1 MDVFM
6 ITMLIASILLIL
18 GFVYMAFKM
27 FENSKPTVESIVLLA
42 ILVAIAV
49 LGRLL
54 LLSIPGIQAGSFII
68 IMVGVVYG
76 REEGFL
82 VGALAAL
89 VGDLFVGIGYWAVFQ
104 MLGWGL
110 MGATAGILAERF
122 ENPWFRVVFG
132 FAWGYLYGWITDISA
147 IFYTGI
153 RLELG
158 PILALYANGIAYDF
172 AHGMANAVLLFVF
185 YDWFKKIFL
194 RAKTKYLDGAEQ
206 VPEESDSIDLYIL
219 NFIIFFFFLIFIF
232 LSIQF
237 WSNIMTKDG
246 NFELIF
252 ETCNG
257 DEVFRD
263 ESNVVVRF
271 AQKRNGIVTSWINA
285 GYREDLEA
293 VFNHQLSQETLDGE
307 ESEEIKISDYLKG
320 LSHELAVSLD
330 LDENRISGLVTSA
343 KMTNVGISTE
353 RFRKLEVTAIS
364 TAGTN
369 VNAGS
374 AGDPASYYEENG
386 HFDLDINQSAGDCS
400 ESLDD
405 EVAGGEDNRTVNDDG
420 VCQESGSSHQGCLP
434 LRESGSGCAGS

>member
-1 MDVFM
+1 
-6 ITMLIASILLIL
+6 
-18 GFVYMAFKM
+18 
-27 FENSKPTVESIVLLA
+27 
-42 ILVAIAV
+42 
-49 LGRLL
+49 
-54 LLSIPGIQAGSFII
+54 
-68 IMVGVVYG
+68 
-76 REEGFL
+76 
-82 VGALAAL
+82 
-89 VGDLFVGIGYWAVFQ
+89 
-104 MLGWGL
+104 
-110 MGATAGILAERF
+110 
-122 ENPWFRVVFG
+122 
-132 FAWGYLYGWITDISA
+132 
-147 IFYTGI
+147 
-153 RLELG
+153 
-158 PILALYANGIAYDF
+158 
-172 AHGMANAVLLFVF
+172 
-185 YDWFKKIFL
+185 
-194 RAKTKYLDGAEQ
+194 
-206 VPEESDSIDLYIL
+206 
-219 NFIIFFFFLIFIF
+219 
-232 LSIQF
+232 
-237 WSNIMTKDG
+237 MTKDG

-307 ESEEIKISDYLKG
+307 ESEEINISDYLKG

-386 HFDLDINQSAGDCS
+386 HFDLDINQSDGGQVVGD
-400 ESLDD
+400 D
-405 EVAGGEDNRTVNDDG
+405 DDG
-420 VCQESGSSHQGCLP
+420 VLPEKPGTINSIILINACLDESSILLAEMTAVEAKTVALRDLMIPSCYSNEVATGTGTDGIAIFSNMESENHVEIAGKHSKLGEMIAKTVIDSIKIALEKQIWLTPSYQSNALVRLERYRTDLDAFYNDYLCLDECQKQEFIKSLIEVDKNPELIGYVSLVLSILDQFRSGLISKNAASVVI
-434 LRESGSGCAGS
+434 GSLFDNQFNKAQWHNMRTLVEYIVKINLGDI

>member
-1 MDVFM
+1 
-6 ITMLIASILLIL
+6 
-18 GFVYMAFKM
+18 
-27 FENSKPTVESIVLLA
+27 
-42 ILVAIAV
+42 
-49 LGRLL
+49 
-54 LLSIPGIQAGSFII
+54 
-68 IMVGVVYG
+68 
-76 REEGFL
+76 
-82 VGALAAL
+82 
-89 VGDLFVGIGYWAVFQ
+89 
-104 MLGWGL
+104 
-110 MGATAGILAERF
+110 
-122 ENPWFRVVFG
+122 
-132 FAWGYLYGWITDISA
+132 
-147 IFYTGI
+147 
-153 RLELG
+153 
-158 PILALYANGIAYDF
+158 
-172 AHGMANAVLLFVF
+172 
-185 YDWFKKIFL
+185 
-194 RAKTKYLDGAEQ
+194 
-206 VPEESDSIDLYIL
+206 
-219 NFIIFFFFLIFIF
+219 
-232 LSIQF
+232 
-237 WSNIMTKDG
+237 MTKDG

-386 HFDLDINQSAGDCS
+386 HFDLNINQSDGGQVVGD
-400 ESLDD
+400 D
-405 EVAGGEDNRTVNDDG
+405 DDG
-420 VCQESGSSHQGCLP
+420 VLPEKPGTINSIILINACLDESSILLAEMTAVEAKTVALRDLMIPSCYSNEVATGTGTDGIAIFSNMESENHVEIAGKHSKLGEMIAKTVIDSIKTALEKQIWLTPSYQSNALVRLERYRTDLDAFYNDYLGLDECQKQEFIKSLIEVDKNPELIGYVSLVLSILDQFRSGLISKNAASVVI
-434 LRESGSGCAGS
+434 GSLFDNQFNKAQWHNMRTLVEYIVKINLGDI

>member
-1 MDVFM
+1 
-6 ITMLIASILLIL
+6 
-18 GFVYMAFKM
+18 
-27 FENSKPTVESIVLLA
+27 
-42 ILVAIAV
+42 
-49 LGRLL
+49 
-54 LLSIPGIQAGSFII
+54 
-68 IMVGVVYG
+68 
-76 REEGFL
+76 
-82 VGALAAL
+82 
-89 VGDLFVGIGYWAVFQ
+89 
-104 MLGWGL
+104 
-110 MGATAGILAERF
+110 
-122 ENPWFRVVFG
+122 
-132 FAWGYLYGWITDISA
+132 
-147 IFYTGI
+147 
-153 RLELG
+153 
-158 PILALYANGIAYDF
+158 
-172 AHGMANAVLLFVF
+172 
-185 YDWFKKIFL
+185 
-194 RAKTKYLDGAEQ
+194 
-206 VPEESDSIDLYIL
+206 
-219 NFIIFFFFLIFIF
+219 
-232 LSIQF
+232 
-237 WSNIMTKDG
+237 MTKDG

-307 ESEEIKISDYLKG
+307 ESEEINISDYLKG

-386 HFDLDINQSAGDCS
+386 HFDLDINQSDGGQVVGD
-400 ESLDD
+400 D
-405 EVAGGEDNRTVNDDG
+405 DDG
-420 VCQESGSSHQGCLP
+420 VLPEKPGTINSIILINACLDESSILLAEMTAVEAKTVALRDLMIPSCYSNEVATGTGTDGIAIFSNMESENHVEIAGKHSKLGEMIAKTVIDSIKTALEKQIWLTPSYQSNALVRLERYRTDLDDFYNDYLGLDECQKQEFIKSLIEVDKNPELIGYVSLVLSILDQFRSGLISKKAACVVIESLFDNQFNKAQWHNMRTLVEYIVKINLGDI
-434 LRESGSGCAGS
+434 

>member
-1 MDVFM
+1 
-6 ITMLIASILLIL
+6 
-18 GFVYMAFKM
+18 
-27 FENSKPTVESIVLLA
+27 
-42 ILVAIAV
+42 
-49 LGRLL
+49 
-54 LLSIPGIQAGSFII
+54 
-68 IMVGVVYG
+68 
-76 REEGFL
+76 
-82 VGALAAL
+82 
-89 VGDLFVGIGYWAVFQ
+89 
-104 MLGWGL
+104 
-110 MGATAGILAERF
+110 
-122 ENPWFRVVFG
+122 
-132 FAWGYLYGWITDISA
+132 
-147 IFYTGI
+147 
-153 RLELG
+153 
-158 PILALYANGIAYDF
+158 
-172 AHGMANAVLLFVF
+172 
-185 YDWFKKIFL
+185 
-194 RAKTKYLDGAEQ
+194 
-206 VPEESDSIDLYIL
+206 
-219 NFIIFFFFLIFIF
+219 
-232 LSIQF
+232 
-237 WSNIMTKDG
+237 MTKDG

-386 HFDLDINQSAGDCS
+386 HFDLNINQSDGGQVVGD
-400 ESLDD
+400 D
-405 EVAGGEDNRTVNDDG
+405 DDG
-420 VCQESGSSHQGCLP
+420 VFPEKPGTINSIILINACLDESSILLAEMTAVEAKTVALRDLMIPSCYSNEVATGTGTDGIAIFSNMESENHVEIAGKHSKLGEMIAKTVIDSIKIALEKQIWLTPSYQSNALVRLERYRTDLDAFYNDYLGLDECQKQEFIKSLIEVDKNPELIGYVSLVLSILDQFRSGLISKNAASVVI
-434 LRESGSGCAGS
+434 GSLFDNQFNKAQWHNMRTLVEYIVKINLGDI

>member
-1 MDVFM
+1 
-6 ITMLIASILLIL
+6 
-18 GFVYMAFKM
+18 
-27 FENSKPTVESIVLLA
+27 
-42 ILVAIAV
+42 
-49 LGRLL
+49 
-54 LLSIPGIQAGSFII
+54 
-68 IMVGVVYG
+68 
-76 REEGFL
+76 
-82 VGALAAL
+82 
-89 VGDLFVGIGYWAVFQ
+89 
-104 MLGWGL
+104 
-110 MGATAGILAERF
+110 
-122 ENPWFRVVFG
+122 
-132 FAWGYLYGWITDISA
+132 
-147 IFYTGI
+147 
-153 RLELG
+153 
-158 PILALYANGIAYDF
+158 
-172 AHGMANAVLLFVF
+172 
-185 YDWFKKIFL
+185 
-194 RAKTKYLDGAEQ
+194 
-206 VPEESDSIDLYIL
+206 
-219 NFIIFFFFLIFIF
+219 
-232 LSIQF
+232 
-237 WSNIMTKDG
+237 MTKDG

-307 ESEEIKISDYLKG
+307 ESEEIDISDYLKG

-386 HFDLDINQSAGDCS
+386 HFDLDINQSDGGQVVGD
-400 ESLDD
+400 D
-405 EVAGGEDNRTVNDDG
+405 DDG
-420 VCQESGSSHQGCLP
+420 VLPEKPGTINSIILINACLDESSILLAEMTAVEAKTVALRDLMIPSCYSNEVATGTGTDGIAIFSNMESENHVEIAGKHSKLGEMIAKTVIDSIKIALEKQIWLTPSYQSNALVRLERYRTDLDAFYNDYLCLDECQKQEFIKSLIEVDKNPELIGYVSLVLSILDQFRSGLISKNAASVVI
-434 LRESGSGCAGS
+434 GSLFDNQFNKAQWHNMRTLVEYIVKINLGDI

>member
-1 MDVFM
+1 
-6 ITMLIASILLIL
+6 
-18 GFVYMAFKM
+18 
-27 FENSKPTVESIVLLA
+27 
-42 ILVAIAV
+42 
-49 LGRLL
+49 
-54 LLSIPGIQAGSFII
+54 
-68 IMVGVVYG
+68 
-76 REEGFL
+76 
-82 VGALAAL
+82 
-89 VGDLFVGIGYWAVFQ
+89 
-104 MLGWGL
+104 
-110 MGATAGILAERF
+110 
-122 ENPWFRVVFG
+122 
-132 FAWGYLYGWITDISA
+132 
-147 IFYTGI
+147 
-153 RLELG
+153 
-158 PILALYANGIAYDF
+158 
-172 AHGMANAVLLFVF
+172 
-185 YDWFKKIFL
+185 
-194 RAKTKYLDGAEQ
+194 
-206 VPEESDSIDLYIL
+206 
-219 NFIIFFFFLIFIF
+219 
-232 LSIQF
+232 
-237 WSNIMTKDG
+237 MTKDG

-307 ESEEIKISDYLKG
+307 ESEEIEISDYLKG

-386 HFDLDINQSAGDCS
+386 HFDLNINQSDGGQVVGD
-400 ESLDD
+400 D
-405 EVAGGEDNRTVNDDG
+405 DDG
-420 VCQESGSSHQGCLP
+420 VFPEKPGTINSIILINACLDESSILLAEMTAVEAKTVALRDLMIPSCYSNEVATGTGTDGIAIFSNMESENHVEIAGKHSKLGEMIAKTVIDSIKIALEKQIWLTPSYQSNALVRLERYRTDLDDFYNDYLGLDECQKQEFIKSLIEVDKNPELIGYVSLVLSILDQFRSGLISKNAASVVI
-434 LRESGSGCAGS
+434 GSLFDNQFNKAQWHNMRTLVEYIVKINLGDI

>member
-1 MDVFM
+1 
-6 ITMLIASILLIL
+6 
-18 GFVYMAFKM
+18 
-27 FENSKPTVESIVLLA
+27 
-42 ILVAIAV
+42 
-49 LGRLL
+49 
-54 LLSIPGIQAGSFII
+54 
-68 IMVGVVYG
+68 
-76 REEGFL
+76 
-82 VGALAAL
+82 
-89 VGDLFVGIGYWAVFQ
+89 
-104 MLGWGL
+104 
-110 MGATAGILAERF
+110 
-122 ENPWFRVVFG
+122 
-132 FAWGYLYGWITDISA
+132 
-147 IFYTGI
+147 
-153 RLELG
+153 
-158 PILALYANGIAYDF
+158 
-172 AHGMANAVLLFVF
+172 
-185 YDWFKKIFL
+185 
-194 RAKTKYLDGAEQ
+194 
-206 VPEESDSIDLYIL
+206 
-219 NFIIFFFFLIFIF
+219 
-232 LSIQF
+232 
-237 WSNIMTKDG
+237 MTKDG

-307 ESEEIKISDYLKG
+307 ESEEINISDYLKG

-386 HFDLDINQSAGDCS
+386 HFDLNINQSDGGQVVGD
-400 ESLDD
+400 D
-405 EVAGGEDNRTVNDDG
+405 DDG
-420 VCQESGSSHQGCLP
+420 VLPEKPGTINSIILINACLDESSILLAEMTAVEAKTVALRDLMIPSCYSNEVATGTGTDGIAIFSNMESENHVEIAGKHSKLGEMIAKTVIDSIKIALEKQIWLTPSYQSNALVRLERYRTDLDDFYNDYLGLDECQKQEFIKSLIEVDKNPELIGYVSLVLSILDQFRSGLISKNAASVVI
-434 LRESGSGCAGS
+434 GSLFDNQFNKEQWHNMRTLVEYIVKINLGDI

>member
-1 MDVFM
+1 
-6 ITMLIASILLIL
+6 
-18 GFVYMAFKM
+18 
-27 FENSKPTVESIVLLA
+27 
-42 ILVAIAV
+42 
-49 LGRLL
+49 
-54 LLSIPGIQAGSFII
+54 
-68 IMVGVVYG
+68 
-76 REEGFL
+76 
-82 VGALAAL
+82 
-89 VGDLFVGIGYWAVFQ
+89 
-104 MLGWGL
+104 
-110 MGATAGILAERF
+110 
-122 ENPWFRVVFG
+122 
-132 FAWGYLYGWITDISA
+132 
-147 IFYTGI
+147 
-153 RLELG
+153 
-158 PILALYANGIAYDF
+158 
-172 AHGMANAVLLFVF
+172 
-185 YDWFKKIFL
+185 
-194 RAKTKYLDGAEQ
+194 
-206 VPEESDSIDLYIL
+206 
-219 NFIIFFFFLIFIF
+219 
-232 LSIQF
+232 
-237 WSNIMTKDG
+237 MTKDG

-307 ESEEIKISDYLKG
+307 ESEEINISDYLKG

-420 VCQESGSSHQGCLP
+420 VFPEKPGTINSIILINACLDESSILLAEMTAVEAKTVALRDLMIPSCYSNEVATGTGTDGIAIFSNMESENHVEIAGKHSKLGEMIAKTVIDSIKIALEKQIWLTPSYQSNALVRLERYRTDLDDFYNDYLGLDECQKQEFIKSLIEVDKNPELIGYVSLVLSILDQFRSGLISKNAASVVI
-434 LRESGSGCAGS
+434 GSLFDNQFNKPQWQNMKTLVEYIVKINLDDI

>member
-1 MDVFM
+1 
-6 ITMLIASILLIL
+6 
-18 GFVYMAFKM
+18 
-27 FENSKPTVESIVLLA
+27 
-42 ILVAIAV
+42 
-49 LGRLL
+49 
-54 LLSIPGIQAGSFII
+54 
-68 IMVGVVYG
+68 
-76 REEGFL
+76 
-82 VGALAAL
+82 
-89 VGDLFVGIGYWAVFQ
+89 
-104 MLGWGL
+104 
-110 MGATAGILAERF
+110 
-122 ENPWFRVVFG
+122 
-132 FAWGYLYGWITDISA
+132 
-147 IFYTGI
+147 
-153 RLELG
+153 
-158 PILALYANGIAYDF
+158 
-172 AHGMANAVLLFVF
+172 
-185 YDWFKKIFL
+185 
-194 RAKTKYLDGAEQ
+194 
-206 VPEESDSIDLYIL
+206 
-219 NFIIFFFFLIFIF
+219 
-232 LSIQF
+232 
-237 WSNIMTKDG
+237 MTKDG

-307 ESEEIKISDYLKG
+307 ESEEIDISDYLKG

-386 HFDLDINQSAGDCS
+386 HFDLNINQSDGGQVVGD
-400 ESLDD
+400 D
-405 EVAGGEDNRTVNDDG
+405 DDG
-420 VCQESGSSHQGCLP
+420 VLPEKPGTINSIILINACLDESSILLAEMTAVEAKTVALRDLMIPSCYSNEVATGTGTDGIAIFSNMESENHVEIAGKHSKLGEMIAKTVIDSIKIALEKQIWLTPSYQSNALVRLERYRTDLDDFYNDYLGLDECQKQEFIKSLIEVDKNPELIGYVSLVLSILDQFRSGLISKNAASVVI
-434 LRESGSGCAGS
+434 GSLFDNQFNKEQWHNMRTLVEYIVKINLGDI

>member
-1 MDVFM
+1 
-6 ITMLIASILLIL
+6 
-18 GFVYMAFKM
+18 
-27 FENSKPTVESIVLLA
+27 
-42 ILVAIAV
+42 
-49 LGRLL
+49 
-54 LLSIPGIQAGSFII
+54 
-68 IMVGVVYG
+68 
-76 REEGFL
+76 
-82 VGALAAL
+82 
-89 VGDLFVGIGYWAVFQ
+89 
-104 MLGWGL
+104 
-110 MGATAGILAERF
+110 
-122 ENPWFRVVFG
+122 
-132 FAWGYLYGWITDISA
+132 
-147 IFYTGI
+147 
-153 RLELG
+153 
-158 PILALYANGIAYDF
+158 
-172 AHGMANAVLLFVF
+172 
-185 YDWFKKIFL
+185 
-194 RAKTKYLDGAEQ
+194 
-206 VPEESDSIDLYIL
+206 
-219 NFIIFFFFLIFIF
+219 
-232 LSIQF
+232 
-237 WSNIMTKDG
+237 MTKDG

-307 ESEEIKISDYLKG
+307 ESEEIDISDYLKG

-386 HFDLDINQSAGDCS
+386 HFDLNINQSDGGQVVGD
-400 ESLDD
+400 D
-405 EVAGGEDNRTVNDDG
+405 DDG
-420 VCQESGSSHQGCLP
+420 VLPEKPGTINSIILINACLDESSILLAEMTAVEAKTVALRDLMIPSCYSNEVATGTGTDGIAIFSNMESENHVEIAGKHSKLGEMIAKTVIDSIKIALEKQIWLTPSYQSNALVRLERYRTDLDDFYNDYLGLDECQKQEFIKSLIEVDKNPELIGYVSLVLSILDQFRSGLISKKAACVVIESLFDNQFNKEQWHNMRTLVEYIVKINLGDI
-434 LRESGSGCAGS
+434 

>member
-1 MDVFM
+1 
-6 ITMLIASILLIL
+6 
-18 GFVYMAFKM
+18 
-27 FENSKPTVESIVLLA
+27 
-42 ILVAIAV
+42 
-49 LGRLL
+49 
-54 LLSIPGIQAGSFII
+54 
-68 IMVGVVYG
+68 
-76 REEGFL
+76 
-82 VGALAAL
+82 
-89 VGDLFVGIGYWAVFQ
+89 
-104 MLGWGL
+104 
-110 MGATAGILAERF
+110 
-122 ENPWFRVVFG
+122 
-132 FAWGYLYGWITDISA
+132 
-147 IFYTGI
+147 
-153 RLELG
+153 
-158 PILALYANGIAYDF
+158 
-172 AHGMANAVLLFVF
+172 
-185 YDWFKKIFL
+185 
-194 RAKTKYLDGAEQ
+194 
-206 VPEESDSIDLYIL
+206 
-219 NFIIFFFFLIFIF
+219 
-232 LSIQF
+232 
-237 WSNIMTKDG
+237 MTKDG

-307 ESEEIKISDYLKG
+307 ESEEINISDYLKG

-386 HFDLDINQSAGDCS
+386 HFDLDINQSDGGQVVGD
-400 ESLDD
+400 D
-405 EVAGGEDNRTVNDDG
+405 DDG
-420 VCQESGSSHQGCLP
+420 VLPEKPGTINSIILINACLDESSILLAEMTAVEAKTVALRDLMIPSCYSNEVATGTGTDGIAIFSNMESENHVEIAGKHSKLGEMIAKTVIDSIKTALEKQIWLTPSYQSNALVRLERYRTDLDDFYNDYLGLDECQKQEFIKSLIEVDKNPELIGYVSLVLSILDQFRSGLISKNAASVVI
-434 LRESGSGCAGS
+434 GSLFDNQFNKAQWHNMRTLVEYIVKINLGDI